1 VKANKVV
8 MKRADTLRLAADLFT
23 NFGIPGKV
31 LVCGLCGL
39 LPRLGNRAAT
49 ITIYCFGVCILLYVF
64 VVDCFANIFINS
76 VRGAVL
82 AFLNPMIKD
91 VTEF

>member
-1 VKANKVV
+1 MKAKKAV

-23 NFGIPGKV
+23 NFGIAAKSF
-31 LVCGLCGL
+31 VCGLCGL

-49 ITIYCFGVCILLYVF
+49 IAIYGCGVCILLYVF
-64 VVDCFANIFINS
+64 VVHGFANIFIKG

-82 AFLNPMIKD
+82 AFLNPTIKD
-91 VTEF
+91 VAEF